1 MEKVW
6 EQPKLYGG
14 GFVHIDATYWG
25 HNWGVMVA
33 VDESSSKVLYLAF
46 NACTRRDKG
55 VFFSVEHATNS
66 TNKVAQLHI
75 M

>member
-1 MEKVW
+1 MSELAEQTGVSRSTIKRRFALMEKVW

-33 VDESSSKVLYLAF
+33 ID
-46 NACTRRDKG
+46 
-55 VFFSVEHATNS
+55 
-66 TNKVAQLHI
+66 
-75 M
+75 